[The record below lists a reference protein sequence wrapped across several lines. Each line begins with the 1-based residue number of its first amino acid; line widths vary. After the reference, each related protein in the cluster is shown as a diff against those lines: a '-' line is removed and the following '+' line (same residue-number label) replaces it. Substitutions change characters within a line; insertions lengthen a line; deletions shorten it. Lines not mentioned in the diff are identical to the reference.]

1 MKNQLR
7 DELKAA
13 RNKLS
18 DEQIKDLSHQIFL
31 NLKPI
36 IDNINWNKF
45 FVYNSFSSEAKTD
58 EILLYLLNSNK
69 QVFLPRVE
77 QKQMVAVRLTKT
89 AKFKTSKFGI
99 AEPIGEAEDINNFV
113 AIIPCLAVDKFGN
126 RLGYGGG
133 FYDKF
138 LQNKTAVKIAICF
151 DFQQV
156 DQIETS
162 HFDVPM
168 DFVVTEKFAKNFKN
182 NQKYCN
188 FYQKN

>member
-7 DELKAA
+7 EELKAT

-18 DEQIKDLSHQIFL
+18 DEQVKDLSHQIFL

-36 IDNINWNKF
+36 IDNTNCNKF

-89 AKFKTSKFGI
+89 AKFKTSNFGI
-99 AEPIGEAEDINNFV
+99 DEPVGETEDINNFV
-113 AIIPCLAVDKFGN
+113 AIVPCLAVDEKGN

-138 LQNKTAVKIAICF
+138 LKNKTSTKIAICF
-151 DFQQV
+151 DFQLV
-156 DQIETS
+156 KKIDS
-162 HFDVPM
+162 SPFDVQM
-168 DFVVTEKFAKNFKN
+168 DFVVTENKLKKF
-182 NQKYCN
+182 
-188 FYQKN
+188 